1 MDPPF
6 CYDPTQKLMF
16 LGPGV
21 PLLFIFT
28 RVSTLLLLLMTLLFS
43 VFALVTNIAADNC
56 SATQSNS
63 SQVCSTSIFVRLSI
77 ANKIFDERSIN
88 IQNYLLVVFL
98 LFYIAFLQLLIYTT
112 RRTDQRSD

>member
-1 MDPPF
+1 
-6 CYDPTQKLMF
+6 MF

-28 RVSTLLLLLMTLLFS
+28 RVSTLLLFLMTLLFS
-43 VFALVTNIAADNC
+43 IFALVTNMAADNC
-56 SATQSNS
+56 SSTQSNS

-98 LFYIAFLQLLIYTT
+98 LFYIAFLQLLIYAT